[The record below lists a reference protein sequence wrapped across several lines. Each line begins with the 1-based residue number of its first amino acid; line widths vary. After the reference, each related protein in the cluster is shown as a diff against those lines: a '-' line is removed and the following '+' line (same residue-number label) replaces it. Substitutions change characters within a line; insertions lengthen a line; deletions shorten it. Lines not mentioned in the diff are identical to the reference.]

1 MGRRAR
7 RRATGVVIALGAL
20 LASASAGM
28 AAEHAAP
35 PGGGDPSESG
45 NPFREHNG
53 IVTHYV
59 RDPEGYDGFSY
70 PATTWRSI
78 TDQITD
84 GWYADRGINSIMI
97 YGAWRSTEHFLGL
110 PPLDFFDVQEGTGSL
125 ADFDAMAAAAR
136 AQGMPL
142 LMYLELIY
150 VHPDNPVFVKAAEDV
165 ANGVD
170 TFERNLFR
178 WDDRP
183 EPRDSCPAD
192 EGLPHASSW
201 TSVPEIA
208 GGRCYV
214 QAWGELGG
222 ALPDGFP
229 ALDFERPEAMLY
241 AKRVMGFWLDHGV
254 DGFIYDAVHTY
265 LGMNDPLG
273 DATHLARQRELHV
286 EFPRAHVRPDG
297 SRAVG
302 WFHDEGALGDFSAM
316 EGADLVGFTH
326 VRVQGGDDFDS
337 FATQAMRVP
346 ATEGRTLDQLDD
358 HWATFVDTR
367 RQRGGGAVASLLYGH
382 DDAVPGPIRAL
393 DAAIQAGGAG
403 VEYYFSY
410 QHHLPDMSPASQELF
425 WDVLR
430 ALERSPALAPGA
442 SRARVPSASAGGRDY
457 AVVRSSMDGT
467 ATALLLFNLG
477 EHATCISVN
486 VAGSGITV
494 PQQTTDLVTGE
505 PGPELTDVVSSI
517 HLPAYAYLFLEV
529 DPEAGVEWQVIDDS
543 DASWAVGGGWDHIDD
558 PSAVGGSRVGG
569 NTEGGWGEYTFRGRT
584 VEGWGRMGIA
594 GAEAVEVFV
603 DGASYGTHSQ
613 RREPPIIGGET
624 FEGQRLFSISDLPP
638 GEHTLRIEQVSTSG
652 ATGSDTEG
660 HSNVDYLRVTDEVLS
675 QPAQPPVPDERA
687 CVEDAPPHVAST
699 DPTR

>member
-1 MGRRAR
+1 MGWSRTL
-7 RRATGVVIALGAL
+7 RRATGTVIALTASLTATPGTAVHSAASPPDGA
-20 LASASAGM
+20 
-28 AAEHAAP
+28 
-35 PGGGDPSESG
+35 DPLGIG
-45 NPFREHNG
+45 NPLREHNG

-78 TDQITD
+78 TDQITK
-84 GWYADRGINSIMI
+84 GWYADRGINSILI
-97 YGAWRSTEHFLGL
+97 YGAWRATEHFLGL

-125 ADFDAMAAAAR
+125 ADFDEMAAAAR
-136 AQGMPL
+136 ADGMPL

-170 TFERNLFR
+170 SFERRMFR

-183 EPRDSCPAD
+183 GPQESCPAD
-192 EGLPHASSW
+192 GGLPDANSW
-201 TSVPEIA
+201 TSVAEIA

-222 ALPDGFP
+222 ALPSGFP
-229 ALDFERPEAMLY
+229 ALDFERPEAMQY
-241 AKRVMGFWLDHGV
+241 AKRVMGFWIDHGV

-273 DATHLARQRELHV
+273 DAKHLARQRELHV

-297 SRAVG
+297 SHAVG
-302 WFHDEGALGDFSAM
+302 WFHDEGALGDYSAM

-346 ATEGRTLDQLDD
+346 ATDGRTIDQLDD

-367 RQRGGGAVASLLYGH
+367 RQHGGGAVASLLYGN

-410 QHHLPDMSPASQELF
+410 QHHLPDMSPGSQELF
-425 WDVLR
+425 WNVLR
-430 ALERSPALAPGA
+430 SLERSPALAPGV
-442 SRARVPSASAGGRDY
+442 SRARVPTASADGRDY
-457 AVVRSSMDGT
+457 AVVRTSMDGT

-477 EHATCISVN
+477 DAPACISVN
-486 VAGSGITV
+486 LAGTGIIV
-494 PQQTTDLVTGE
+494 PQQTTDLGTTA
-505 PGPELTDVVSSI
+505 PGPELTDLVSSLR
-517 HLPAYAYLFLEV
+517 LPAHGYLFLEV
-529 DPEAGVEWQVIDDS
+529 DAQAGVEWTFVDDS
-543 DASWAVGGGWDHIDD
+543 DAGWAVGGGWDHIDD
-558 PSAVGGSRVGG
+558 PSAVRGSRIGGS
-569 NTEGGWGEYTFRGRT
+569 TQGGWAEYTFRGRT

-594 GAEAVEVFV
+594 AAEAVEVFV
-603 DGASYGTHSQ
+603 DGTSYGIHSQ

-624 FEGQRLFSISDLPP
+624 FAGQRLFSISNLPA
-638 GEHTLRIEQVSTSG
+638 GEHTLRIEQVSSSG
-652 ATGSDTEG
+652 APGSAIEE
-660 HSNVDYLRVTDEVLS
+660 HANVDYLRITDELWN
-675 QPAQPPVPDERA
+675 QPAEPPVPDERF
-687 CVEDAPPHVAST
+687 CVGDTQS
-699 DPTR
+699 